1 MMVVRGASRYSATE
15 ELLRVCREGL
25 GVVITTDRYRG
36 FRTFRRV
43 REVKPPIIEL
53 ILRGGCWE
61 SAISNSRSTFW
72 QTSGM
77 ASDGLGFRTFRPMRL
92 SRE

>member
-1 MMVVRGASRYSATE
+1 VRVTVSDHTMMVVRGASRYSATE

-43 REVKPPIIEL
+43 REV
-53 ILRGGCWE
+53 R
-61 SAISNSRSTFW
+61 R
-72 QTSGM
+72 
-77 ASDGLGFRTFRPMRL
+77 
-92 SRE
+92 